1 MSGARPA
8 WVRPEYDGEL
18 ELTHGITPEA
28 LSACLDAHPEAKA
41 AMIFTPTYYGVSC
54 DVRALADI
62 CHERGLPLVT
72 DDAWGLD
79 YSFSERLPAS
89 ALDQGAD
96 LVIGSVHKTLT
107 GLSQTSVFSVRG
119 DRIDRE
125 RLQRCFDL
133 EESTSASA
141 LLLSS
146 IDGARQQWVRD
157 GDALA
162 RHALA
167 MADRLRD
174 RLTDVE
180 GLRVVP
186 AEALLGGPA
195 AADADP
201 THVIVEVGDLGIT
214 GYEAD
219 DWLRDEHAV
228 DVELADHRR
237 LMALVTFAHD
247 EADIDRLADA
257 LARLAGE
264 RGPRAGEPVR
274 VADARTLVTE
284 QAMLPREA
292 FFAAGELVR
301 PSDAVGRISADIV
314 TPYPPGI
321 PVLAPGEVITEPIV
335 EHLEHVAALGGF
347 VESATD
353 QALDRFRVVT

>member
-1 MSGARPA
+1 
-8 WVRPEYDGEL
+8 
-18 ELTHGITPEA
+18 
-28 LSACLDAHPEAKA
+28 
-41 AMIFTPTYYGVSC
+41 MIFSPTYYGVSC

-335 EHLEHVAALGGF
+335 EYLEEIVANGAFLEGA
-347 VESATD
+347 SD
-353 QALDRFRVVT
+353 PALDSFRVTL